1 MNSIR
6 VSPVSIAAA
15 SAADAHDRASSCSGS
30 CSCSVISSSST
41 IVAVEPESIA
51 IPVQRAKLARRVSF
65 NLSEN
70 SVHHFPSNNAIS
82 KITQARSQKLSGIS
96 PPSSS
101 NGSSN
106 GRASNMVGED
116 ALSGCEDFE
125 ELARVA
131 ERKAKSMLPQG
142 ASHDLLDPRFAMTA
156 LYVKNGH
163 IRALE
168 RKPSSSLPLPLLASS
183 ANGNNS
189 GDDHSSGDWAGPL
202 PAALLSAA
210 PPRGVLKPF
219 APSPID
225 ASFFQGDGILGELT
239 DEDDEFENDG
249 SSGDLS
255 QLLSPPQP
263 HIHQQQQQQHPQQNG
278 PSIRQHA
285 PPKRGMSKKGGKRK
299 KNRAKADRQ
308 SPASTDHGNA
318 GDINHNYECVNIPSA
333 LPLPPS
339 NTNISKNVILIM

>member
-1 MNSIR
+1 MS
-6 VSPVSIAAA
+6 
-15 SAADAHDRASSCSGS
+15 
-30 CSCSVISSSST
+30 
-41 IVAVEPESIA
+41 
-51 IPVQRAKLARRVSF
+51 LARRVSF
-65 NLSEN
+65 NLGEN
-70 SVHHFPSNNAIS
+70 SIHHFPSNNAIS

-101 NGSSN
+101 SGRGSS
-106 GRASNMVGED
+106 MMGED

-183 ANGNNS
+183 TNGNNS
-189 GDDHSSGDWAGPL
+189 GDDHYSGDWAGSL

-225 ASFFQGDGILGELT
+225 ASFFQGDDILGELT

-263 HIHQQQQQQHPQQNG
+263 LIHQQQQDSHQNG

-308 SPASTDHGNA
+308 SHASTDHGNA
-318 GDINHNYECVNIPSA
+318 GDIDHNYECVNIPSA
-333 LPLPPS
+333 LPLPPPS
-339 NTNISKNVILIM
+339 NANISKNVILIM